1 MPKLKEGT
9 VGTSLEPD
17 TVLPDE
23 TGKKDGVGG
32 SAKTLEDEVT
42 GNVNP
47 APLSETTA
55 RLGSRLPTDICG
67 KPGFVPEDCCAC
79 FERSRNSLETV
90 EACCPLLCKW
100 RDEFRPISFATFFL
114 PREPSCS
121 EIIEEATVST
131 EVSVNMNFF

>member
-42 GNVNP
+42 GKVNP
-47 APLSETTA
+47 APLSEMTA
-55 RLGSRLPTDICG
+55 RLGSRLRQDICG
-67 KPGFVPEDCCAC
+67 KTGFVPEDCGP
-79 FERSRNSLETV
+79 FFNSSRTSLERV

-100 RDEFRPISFATFFL
+100 TDAFRPISFATLFM
-114 PREPSCS
+114 PRESFCN
-121 EIIEEATVST
+121 E
-131 EVSVNMNFF
+131 